1 MSAPDTAT
9 PPANPAP
16 NGPAAPPADPNAPQ
30 QQGQGQAE
38 EQDEAGEEQDRPQDA
53 WSSRRELADHAPPA
67 LRIGSGAGFG
77 GALVQ
82 GDQHGV
88 SGGRVA
94 GDVIMGSKTEIWQL
108 GPPAPHASGEVPAA
122 TLERLAE
129 SFVAD
134 EEAFAAL
141 ADRLR
146 EERVL
151 VVRGSAFTGRRTAA
165 LMLLRRAG
173 ATSVRSLL
181 RDRPPAELAAQLDAE
196 QQRAEQ
202 GRAGDAPAAGPVGY
216 VLCDLM
222 ADRTRPLR
230 EPHLLAVRD
239 RLAAH
244 DGYLVVTV
252 GPTAVLEE
260 VDPAGWQPPS
270 VAEVLTAHLTV
281 HLRAT
286 APDPA
291 TREEYAGRESARLL
305 ALPAVT
311 GFLARDHQL
320 REAAAFAPALAR
332 HAAGGLAADE
342 LDAFSLGALE
352 SQVREWFEE
361 DEAALP
367 LRDKAFLISLA
378 AFDGGPYAL
387 TAELSDRLYAEL
399 LHTQRPHAPADV
411 PVFGTHIGKRLQ
423 LARAERRQAEEAT
436 EWGPVRQWV
445 AAFRDDRAALVLL
458 RELWTGHPSARPALV
473 RWLRALAE
481 DGRPLVRTRA
491 AATTAVLAHADLPS
505 AMALLIEEWAA
516 SPRYRHRMVAAGS
529 LALAHFVGA
538 PNVPRVLDGW
548 SQGEDRPMRWVA
560 IRTHALIGPERPAR
574 TLRLLRTVV
583 RKEYEESRREDPPA
597 PLDEVMVE
605 ELAGAVELLLLSEA
619 RETVLGELLA
629 SYEVD
634 RPARDLTLA
643 GFLRACGRGAELR
656 TDPESRPGPDPA
668 EEEGP
673 DEEHPHGWPL
683 VLDWYREA
691 AADPATAWAAHGL
704 TRLWR
709 AALGDSLHSRDA
721 LEVLRLWVLAAAH
734 RQDVEWAL
742 AALLPALVAAPEDAL
757 RLAHLLRTM
766 PGEDGAPPPPV
777 AARLLTVVPAAGH
790 PVPQPR

>member
-1 MSAPDTAT
+1 MSAPDAAAPT
-9 PPANPAP
+9 ANPAP
-16 NGPAAPPADPNAPQ
+16 AGAPASDPNAPP
-30 QQGQGQAE
+30 QQGQPQAE
-38 EQDEAGEEQDRPQDA
+38 EQDEAAEEQDRPQDA
-53 WSSRRELADHAPPA
+53 WSSRRELAHHAPPA

-77 GALVQ
+77 GALVT

-122 TLERLAE
+122 RLERLAE
-129 SFVAD
+129 SFVTD
-134 EEAFAAL
+134 EGPFEAL

-151 VVRGSAFTGRRTAA
+151 VVRGAASTGRRTAA

-173 ATSVRSLL
+173 AASVRSLL

-196 QQRAEQ
+196 QQRAERD
-202 GRAGDAPAAGPVGY
+202 RAEDAPTAGPVGY

-230 EPHLLAVRD
+230 EPHLLAVRE

-260 VDPAGWQPPS
+260 VDPVGWQPPS
-270 VAEVLTAHLTV
+270 VAEVLTAHLTA
-281 HLRAT
+281 HLRVG
-286 APDPA
+286 APA
-291 TREEYAGRESARLL
+291 RTTCEEYAARESARLL
-305 ALPAVT
+305 ALPVVT

-320 REAAAFAPALAR
+320 REAAAFSSALAR
-332 HAAGGLAADE
+332 HAAGRLPEEE

-387 TAELSDRLYAEL
+387 TAELSDRLYVEL
-399 LHTQRPHAPADV
+399 LRTQRPHAAADV

-505 AMALLIEEWAA
+505 AMALLVEEWAA
-516 SPRYRHRMVAAGS
+516 SPRYRHRMVAANA

-560 IRTHALIGPERPAR
+560 IRTHALIGPERPAH
-574 TLRLLRTVV
+574 TLRVLRTVI
-583 RKEYEESRREDPPA
+583 RKEYEESRRDDPPS

-629 SYEVD
+629 TYEVD
-634 RPARDLTLA
+634 RPARDLALT

-656 TDPESRPGPDPA
+656 TDPETGLGPGPGD
-668 EEEGP
+668 EERPE
-673 DEEHPHGWPL
+673 EEHPPGRPL

-691 AADPATAWAAHGL
+691 AADPATAWAADGL
-704 TRLWR
+704 VRLWR
-709 AALGDSLHSRDA
+709 AALGDSSYSRTA
-721 LEVLRLWVLAAAH
+721 LEVLRMWVLAAAH

-742 AALLPALVAAPEDAL
+742 AALLPALVAKEQDAL

-777 AARLLTVVPAAGH
+777 AARLLTVVPTAGR

>member
-399 LHTQRPHAPADV
+399 LRTQRPHAPADV

-656 TDPESRPGPDPA
+656 TDPESGLGPDPA

-742 AALLPALVAAPEDAL
+742 AALLPALVAALEDAL